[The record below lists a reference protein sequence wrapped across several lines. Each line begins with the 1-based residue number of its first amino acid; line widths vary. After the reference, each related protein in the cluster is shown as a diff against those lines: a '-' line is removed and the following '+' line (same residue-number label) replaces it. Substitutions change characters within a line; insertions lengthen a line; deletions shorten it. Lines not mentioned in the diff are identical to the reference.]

1 MDYAVHVIEETM
13 EKEYQPKVMKAE
25 VKKVKKELPIFQK
38 RNHWCFRHEGVLHK
52 FDSKSEAEAK
62 YLELN

>member
-1 MDYAVHVIEETM
+1 MET
-13 EKEYQPKVMKAE
+13 EYQTKVMKAE
-25 VKKVKKELPIFQK
+25 VKKVKKELPVFQK
-38 RNHWCFRHEGVLHK
+38 RNHWCFRHEGVLLK

>member
-13 EKEYQPKVMKAE
+13 EKEYQTKVMKAE

-38 RNHWCFRHEGVLHK
+38 RNHWCFRHDEFYINLIPSLK
-52 FDSKSEAEAK
+52 QKQ
-62 YLELN
+62 NT

>member
-13 EKEYQPKVMKAE
+13 EKEYQTKVMKAE

-38 RNHWCFRHEGVLHK
+38 K
-52 FDSKSEAEAK
+52 KS
-62 YLELN
+62 LVF